1 MKLKDCTF
9 GILVQ
14 KKETG
19 EIGMIKGITNNIS
32 NVLCDQQREPDRAI
46 PLVEWQSGQ
55 TSGINSENIEKLK

>member
-55 TSGINSENIEKLK
+55 TSGINNDNIEKLK